1 MTNFLS
7 IIVAAALVN
16 NLILIQLVGVSS
28 LFYSTKKLPQAIE
41 FALFNFAVLF
51 LASVVNISVYRF
63 ILLPL
68 HLEFFRLVVFVAT
81 SALLTTLFLQ
91 VITKRLPFSTRQQG
105 LLLFLTGGNSAVLGA
120 TLLSSTSV
128 LSLGENIAYSFG
140 AALGYSLMIVG
151 FAALRI
157 RLEFADV
164 PAPFR
169 GSSIQLITAGL
180 VAISLLGFA
189 GMT

>member
-1 MTNFLS
+1 
-7 IIVAAALVN
+7 
-16 NLILIQLVGVSS
+16 
-28 LFYSTKKLPQAIE
+28 
-41 FALFNFAVLF
+41 
-51 LASVVNISVYRF
+51 
-63 ILLPL
+63 
-68 HLEFFRLVVFVAT
+68 
-81 SALLTTLFLQ
+81 

>member
-1 MTNFLS
+1 MTNYLS

-81 SALLTTLFLQ
+81 SALLTTLFLH